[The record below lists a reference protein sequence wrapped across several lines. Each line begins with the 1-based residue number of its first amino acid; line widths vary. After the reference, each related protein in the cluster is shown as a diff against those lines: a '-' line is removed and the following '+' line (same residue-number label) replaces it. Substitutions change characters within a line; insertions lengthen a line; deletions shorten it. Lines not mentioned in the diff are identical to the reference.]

1 MYPIS
6 SLIFGNC
13 TGRRNN
19 MESLPDSTVGQGMD
33 FTEGGY
39 PESEGGVRGLE
50 MQAVFIAT

>member
-1 MYPIS
+1 
-6 SLIFGNC
+6 
-13 TGRRNN
+13 

-39 PESEGGVRGLE
+39 PELGGVRGLE